1 MEKFMNAEK
10 RIPPMPLAV
19 DERTVDCFR
28 KTSESDAAL
37 DAMAMAAKAARENLE
52 RIVEVARKLRT
63 SDFHSPIA
71 AERALRDEAR
81 KVQDFVCKRTSAA
94 REQAVATIEGIERK
108 MEPPAVTDGL
118 ANEVRGALR
127 AMSAEK
133 RNELLRTADE
143 TTVASITCA
152 PPWLSGCTPEE
163 VAIVKANYRRGSFL
177 NETDRVTRLGKA
189 LQAMDRCD
197 AAFRHFL
204 NGLVRHREIEAA
216 DEDERK
222 LQSALKGVA

>member
-1 MEKFMNAEK
+1 M
-10 RIPPMPLAV
+10 
-19 DERTVDCFR
+19 
-28 KTSESDAAL
+28 
-37 DAMAMAAKAARENLE
+37 
-52 RIVEVARKLRT
+52 
-63 SDFHSPIA
+63 
-71 AERALRDEAR
+71 
-81 KVQDFVCKRTSAA
+81 CKRTSAA

-177 NETDRVTRLGKA
+177 NETDRVIRLGKA
-189 LQAMDRCD
+189 LAAMNRCES
-197 AAFRHFL
+197 AFGLFL
-204 NGLVRHREIEAA
+204 DGSDGRGGLVRHQEIEHADQDEKKTRETLGRSAA
-216 DEDERK
+216 
-222 LQSALKGVA
+222 